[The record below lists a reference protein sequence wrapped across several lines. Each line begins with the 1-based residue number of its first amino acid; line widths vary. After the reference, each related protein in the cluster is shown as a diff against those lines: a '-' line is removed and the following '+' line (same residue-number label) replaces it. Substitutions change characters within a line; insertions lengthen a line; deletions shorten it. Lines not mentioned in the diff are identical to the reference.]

1 MKKIKIGLLLSL
13 VVLIALSI
21 FCVRWFT
28 MKINSDFATEVL
40 LEYHYVD
47 KDISAKII
55 DESDILTLK
64 QILNGRPFKDTP
76 ACGFTTE
83 ISITMTNESKSIVF
97 CPAND
102 GCPLLRI
109 DDSVK
114 YIKITDEARTKLNEV
129 LEKYGMPFPCV

>member
-1 MKKIKIGLLLSL
+1 MKKAKLWIPLSL

-21 FCVRWFT
+21 FCYRWYA
-28 MKINSDFATEVL
+28 MKINPDFATEVL

-47 KDISAKII
+47 KDISVKIT
-55 DESDILTLK
+55 DDSDILKLK
-64 QILNGRPFKDTP
+64 QMLKGRPFKDTP

-83 ISITMTNESKSIVF
+83 ISITMTNGRKSIVF

-109 DDSVK
+109 NDSGK
-114 YIKITDEARTKLNEV
+114 YIKITDETRTKLNDL
-129 LEKYGMPFPCV
+129 LEKYGMTLPCV